1 MLPSIY
7 NIAYRYLCERKCKN
21 ITKYLFMAMAI
32 PCRPVKKE
40 SSCYKQKR
48 EETKL

>member
-7 NIAYRYLCERKCKN
+7 NIAYRYLCEGKCKN
-21 ITKYLFMAMAI
+21 MTKYLFMAI